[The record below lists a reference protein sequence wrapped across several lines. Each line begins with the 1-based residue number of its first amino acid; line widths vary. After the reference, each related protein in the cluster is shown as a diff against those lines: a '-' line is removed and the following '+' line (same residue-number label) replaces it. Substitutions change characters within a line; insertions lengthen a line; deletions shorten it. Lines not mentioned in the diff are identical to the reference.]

1 VERKQSTIAAP
12 SAGRFRWGRRS
23 RIGAVAAAALVV
35 AACTSPESGSPGGGS
50 EPADGGGAAGGYPD
64 REITF
69 IVPFAEGGP
78 TDTVTRLVAEP
89 MSAEL
94 GAEIVVQNV
103 EGAGGTVAAEQ
114 VANAEPDGYTVL
126 MHHIGMST
134 APSIYPDLA
143 YDPLE
148 DFEMIGLVTEVPMTF
163 IGSPNFEPNTMEE
176 LVTYVE
182 ENVDSVNYAHAGP
195 GAASQL
201 CGLLFEQAT
210 GIDVN
215 EVPYD
220 GTGPAME
227 DLLGDQVDFMCDQ
240 TTNTAERIL
249 GDEVKAYAVTT
260 PERIEALPDVP
271 TTAEEGLPDIEVTV
285 WHGLY
290 VPVDTP
296 QEVIDALNSALV
308 VALQDEGVISRL
320 ARLGTAPVPEDRA
333 TPDAH
338 REQLESQIELWRP
351 IIEEAGV
358 TA

>member
-1 VERKQSTIAAP
+1 LIA
-12 SAGRFRWGRRS
+12 
-23 RIGAVAAAALVV
+23 
-35 AACTSPESGSPGGGS
+35 
-50 EPADGGGAAGGYPD
+50 D
-64 REITF
+64 
-69 IVPFAEGGP
+69 
-78 TDTVTRLVAEP
+78 P
-89 MSAEL
+89 MATEL
-94 GAEIVVQNV
+94 GGEIVVQNV

-114 VANAEPDGYTVL
+114 VANAEADGYTVL

-134 APSIYPDLA
+134 APTLYPDLA

-148 DFEMIGLVTEVPMTF
+148 DFEMIGLVTEVPMTI
-163 IGSPNFEPNTMEE
+163 IGSPNFEPNTLEE
-176 LVTYVE
+176 LLAYVE
-182 ENVDSVNYAHAGP
+182 ENIDTVTYANAGV

-201 CGLLFEQAT
+201 CGLLIESAT
-210 GIDVN
+210 GLDLT
-215 EVPYD
+215 EVPYE

-249 GDEVKAYAVTT
+249 GEEVKAYAVTT
-260 PERIEALPDVP
+260 PERIAALPEVP
-271 TTAEEGLPDIEVTV
+271 TTVEEGLEEVQVTV

-290 VPVDTP
+290 APAGTP
-296 QEVIDALNSALV
+296 QEILDELNAALV
-308 VALQDEGVISRL
+308 AALADEEVITRL
-320 ARLGTAPVPEDRA
+320 GELGTAPVAEDRA

>member
-1 VERKQSTIAAP
+1 MRRAQHF
-12 SAGRFRWGRRS
+12 SAIPGRARPMA
-23 RIGAVAAAALVV
+23 ILAALTLAL
-35 AACTSPESGSPGGGS
+35 AACTGG
-50 EPADGGGAAGGYPD
+50 DYPD
-64 REITF
+64 REIT
-69 IVPFAEGGP
+69 IVVPFAEGGP

-89 MSAEL
+89 MGAEL
-94 GAEIVVQNV
+94 GAEIIVQNV

-134 APSIYPDLA
+134 APTLYPDLA
-143 YDPLE
+143 YDPIE
-148 DFEMIGLVTEVPMTF
+148 DFEQIGLVTEVPMTI
-163 IGSPNFEPNTMEE
+163 IGSPSFEPNTMEE
-176 LVTYVE
+176 LVTYLE
-182 ENVDSVNYAHAGP
+182 ENIDSVNYAHAGV

-201 CGLLFEQAT
+201 CGLLIEQAT
-210 GIDVN
+210 GLDLN
-215 EVPYD
+215 EVPYE

-260 PERIEALPDVP
+260 AEPIEALPDVP
-271 TTAEEGLPDIEVTV
+271 TTADAGFPDIEVTV

-290 VPVDTP
+290 VPAETP
-296 QEVIDALNSALV
+296 QEIVDALNNALV
-308 VALQDEGVISRL
+308 AALGNEDVISRL
-320 ARLGTAPVPEDRA
+320 GDLGTAPVAEDRA

-338 REQLESQIELWRP
+338 REHLQAQIELWRP

-358 TA
+358 TAS